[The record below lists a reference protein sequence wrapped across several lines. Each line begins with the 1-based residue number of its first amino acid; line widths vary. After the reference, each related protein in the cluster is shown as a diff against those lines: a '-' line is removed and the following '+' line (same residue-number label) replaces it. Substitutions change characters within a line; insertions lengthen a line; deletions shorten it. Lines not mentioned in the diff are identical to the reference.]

1 MVFSSLI
8 FLFRFLPLIL
18 LIYYIVPGK
27 FKNMVLLSGSL
38 VFYAWSE
45 PKYVLI
51 MIFSTLVNYIFGILI
66 EDFKKKDKISA
77 SKYMV
82 VASVIINLSVL
93 GFFKYADLLINTANK
108 LTGSGFHLLEIALPV
123 GVSFYTFQTMSYTI
137 DVYRGNV
144 AAQRNIITFGTYV
157 TMFPQLIAGPIVKY
171 KSVADELNNRKGN
184 IDTFADGIGRFI
196 TGLGKKVLLA
206 NNIGNLW
213 DTIKAVNP
221 ENMSVL
227 SAWLGI
233 IAFTFQIYFDFSGY
247 SDMAIGLGKMFG
259 FNFEENFNYPYISK
273 SVTEFFRRWHISLG
287 TWFREYVYIP
297 LGGNR
302 CSTYKHIRN
311 ILVVWILTGLWHG
324 ASYNFMLWGLYY
336 GVILI
341 LEKIFLKKYIDRL
354 PAFIQHIYTLLIVIT
369 GWVIFSFEDM
379 GQLGRYLKTMFNV
392 TGGEIYD
399 AQSIYLLY
407 THVVLLIILI
417 VASTPAAKKLVN
429 RLFEI
434 IKSEAVKTVLANVF
448 YVVVFAMVI
457 AYLVDSSYNPF
468 LYFRF

>member
-27 FKNMVLLSGSL
+27 FKNMILLSGSL
-38 VFYAWSE
+38 VFYAWGE

-82 VASVIINLSVL
+82 VASVIVNLSVL

-108 LTGSGFHLLEIALPV
+108 LTGSGFQLLEIALPV

-354 PAFIQHIYTLLIVIT
+354 PAFIQHIYTLLIIIT

-392 TGGEIYD
+392 TGG
-399 AQSIYLLY
+399 
-407 THVVLLIILI
+407 
-417 VASTPAAKKLVN
+417 
-429 RLFEI
+429 
-434 IKSEAVKTVLANVF
+434 KSMMTSQF
-448 YVVVFAMVI
+448 ICYI
-457 AYLVDSSYNPF
+457 HT
-468 LYFRF
+468 